1 MVGENGD
8 SFTEVTSQGLGSRL
22 MDSIKGVLVGL
33 VMFIAAFPVLYMNEG
48 CTVKTAKGLEEGAI
62 AVVSV
67 QSDKVDTANNAK
79 LVYMTGQAV
88 TDEVLTDGTFGIS
101 QKGIKLIRNVEMFQ
115 WKEESKSEKKKK
127 IGGGEETTTTYT
139 YKKDWSTDRIDSG
152 KFKKPDYN
160 NPQMQYK
167 SQTETAKLVKLGA
180 FRLSPAL
187 IGQISTSE
195 SLPLQ
200 QENLNKLPADIK
212 GKSKLNNAGIYVG
225 ANPSDPQIGDLKIN
239 YSIVKPQMVSIVSKQ
254 LGDTFEPYK
263 TKTDTEINRLES
275 GEKSASAMFAQMQQ
289 ENVIRTWIV
298 RLVGFILMAMGIG
311 MIFKPISTM
320 GDVLPILGSI
330 LGMGIGILAFIVA
343 LVLSLVTIAIAWIVY
358 RPVLGI
364 ILLVVGAGIFAAIWY
379 IAKQKKAKSAAAA

>member
-22 MDSIKGVLVGL
+22 MESIKGVLVGL
-33 VMFIAAFPVLYMNEG
+33 VMFIAAFPVLFMNEG
-48 CTVKTAKGLEEGAI
+48 CAVKTAKGLEEGAK

-67 QSDKVDTANNAK
+67 KSDKVDTANNAK
-79 LVYMTGQAV
+79 LVHMTGQAF
-88 TDEVLTDGTFGIS
+88 TDEVLKDGAFGIS
-101 QKGIKLIRNVEMFQ
+101 EKGIKLIRNVEMFQ

-152 KFKKPDYN
+152 KFKKPGYN

-195 SLPLQ
+195 ALPLQ
-200 QENLNKLPADIK
+200 QGNLNKLPADIK

-225 ANPSDPQIGDLKIN
+225 ANPSDPQIGDLRIN

-320 GDVLPILGSI
+320 GDVLPILGNI
-330 LGMGIGILAFIVA
+330 LGMGIGVLAFIIA

-358 RPVLGI
+358 RPILGI

>member
-22 MDSIKGVLVGL
+22 MDSIKGVLIGL
-33 VMFIAAFPVLYMNEG
+33 VMFIAAFPVLFMNEG
-48 CTVKTAKGLEEGAI
+48 CAVKTAKGLEEGAI

-67 QSDKVDTANNAK
+67 RSDKVDTANNAK
-79 LVYMTGQAV
+79 LVHMTGQAV
-88 TDEVLTDGTFGIS
+88 TDEVLTDATFGIS

-152 KFKKPDYN
+152 NFKKPGYN

-263 TKTDTEINRLES
+263 TKTDTKINRLEL
-275 GEKSASAMFAQMQQ
+275 GEKSASAMFAQMKQ
-289 ENVIRTWIV
+289 ENVIWTWIV

-330 LGMGIGILAFIVA
+330 LGMGTGILAFIVA

-364 ILLVVGAGIFAAIWY
+364 ILLVVGVGIFAAIWY